1 MKVSEKLTYTISEA
15 AAKMGVSVHTLR
27 FYDKEGLL
35 PDIKRVNGRRIFKD
49 EDFNWLRV
57 LNCLK
62 STGMPLKEIKKYL
75 ELCSEGDKTLKQRK
89 EIILKQKE
97 SIEKQI
103 EFLKDNLKEIEHKL
117 NYYDTAIK
125 AGTENIHKKL
135 SEN

>member
-1 MKVSEKLTYTISEA
+1 MKVSENLTYTISEA
-15 AAKMGVSVHTLR
+15 ATRMGVSVHTLR

-35 PDIKRVNGRRIFKD
+35 PDIERVNGRRIFKD

-117 NYYDTAIK
+117 NYYDTAIE
-125 AGTENIHKKL
+125 AGTENIHKKP